1 MENDNSVLT
10 DEQLAKFQE
19 IAKKRRDSR
28 AGIISKYLWNNI
40 ALPLLPMLTFRRLI
54 WPHYTL
60 IWPIMVNFIS
70 TCSIL
75 FSIFGHLL

>member
-28 AGIISKYLWNNI
+28 AGNISKYSVY
-40 ALPLLPMLTFRRLI
+40 THFVRLKLASRQI
-54 WPHYTL
+54 MTYQWL
-60 IWPIMVNFIS
+60 I
-70 TCSIL
+70 
-75 FSIFGHLL
+75 

>member
-28 AGIISKYLWNNI
+28 AGIISK
-40 ALPLLPMLTFRRLI
+40 
-54 WPHYTL
+54 
-60 IWPIMVNFIS
+60 
-70 TCSIL
+70 
-75 FSIFGHLL
+75 